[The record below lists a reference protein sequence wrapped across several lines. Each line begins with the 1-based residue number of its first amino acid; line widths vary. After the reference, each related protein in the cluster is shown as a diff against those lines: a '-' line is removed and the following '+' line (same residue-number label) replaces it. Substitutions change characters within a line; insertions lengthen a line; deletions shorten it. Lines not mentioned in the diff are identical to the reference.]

1 MKKQI
6 LYIAMFF
13 MGILIGSFVF
23 EAYGDKKPDVE
34 KKPMN
39 LYAMNSPVE
48 ERPTDYIQSISGKIG
63 KTLIIN
69 GIIKEAYK
77 NKENELVLYIKD
89 TKIPLTLNCTL
100 SQSDLQVKYAI
111 KLGELISLKGK
122 FTEIDDEMYL
132 ENCRIIHRSPE

>member
-6 LYIAMFF
+6 LYIAMFL
-13 MGILIGSFVF
+13 MGILIGSSVF
-23 EAYGDKKPDVE
+23 EAYSNKKPSVE
-34 KKPMN
+34 KKPTN

-48 ERPTDYIQSISGKIG
+48 ERPTDFIQSISGKIG
-63 KTLIIN
+63 KTIVIN
-69 GIIKEAYK
+69 GKIKEAYK
-77 NKENELVLYIKD
+77 NKENELVLYID
-89 TKIPLTLNCTL
+89 DRNIPLNLNCTL

-111 KLGELISLKGK
+111 KLGEIISLKGK